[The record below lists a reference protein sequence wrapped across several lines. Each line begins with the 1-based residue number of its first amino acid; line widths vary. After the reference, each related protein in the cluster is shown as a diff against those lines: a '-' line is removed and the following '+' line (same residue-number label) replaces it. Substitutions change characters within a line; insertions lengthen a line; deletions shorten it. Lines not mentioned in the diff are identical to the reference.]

1 MKLDLDLLRDT
12 LIAISDNLYPDE
24 NGYVQPIMPKEFV
37 SSAIPQYKSNEVLY
51 WIRKMMDEGILIAGK
66 RYIDEPI
73 PRIKDISITGYKFL
87 ESFKEPSIWEKVKPK
102 LSDLAV
108 SSFIIDYYGY
118 FSYITLT
125 SIKSVSSA
133 VASSL
138 FCLTEYDLT
147 PFIFFPSSF
156 IPLSRTNLLNSFFEI

>member
-73 PRIKDISITGYKFL
+73 PRIKDISI
-87 ESFKEPSIWEKVKPK
+87 WEKVKPK

-108 SSFIIDYYGY
+108 SS
-118 FSYITLT
+118 L
-125 SIKSVSSA
+125 
-133 VASSL
+133 SSL
-138 FCLTEYDLT
+138 ITTAISL
-147 PFIFFPSSF
+147 I
-156 IPLSRTNLLNSFFEI
+156 

>member
-108 SSFIIDYYGY
+108 SS
-118 FSYITLT
+118 L
-125 SIKSVSSA
+125 
-133 VASSL
+133 SSL
-138 FCLTEYDLT
+138 ITTAISL
-147 PFIFFPSSF
+147 I
-156 IPLSRTNLLNSFFEI
+156 